1 MVREMR
7 RLVGGISTMVGN
19 NEGSLI
25 IGARAPNL
33 FGRAERV
40 QMEYSHGNK
49 SSINFNVS
57 AIKPFPQSLYNA
69 V

>member
-1 MVREMR
+1 MK
-7 RLVGGISTMVGN
+7 RLVGGISSMVGN
-19 NEGSLI
+19 NEVSLI
-25 IGARAPNL
+25 INTRAPNL

-40 QMEYSHGNK
+40 QMEYSYSNK

-57 AIKPFPQSLYNA
+57 AIKPFPQSSYNA

>member
-1 MVREMR
+1 
-7 RLVGGISTMVGN
+7 MVGN

-33 FGRAERV
+33 FGRAERI

>member
-1 MVREMR
+1 MR
-7 RLVGGISTMVGN
+7 RLAGGISTMVGN
-19 NEGSLI
+19 NEGSLLVS
-25 IGARAPNL
+25 ARAPNL

-57 AIKPFPQSLYNA
+57 AIKPFPQSLYNT

>member
-1 MVREMR
+1 MR

-25 IGARAPNL
+25 VGARAPNL
-33 FGRAERV
+33 FGRAERL

>member
-19 NEGSLI
+19 NEGALI

-40 QMEYSHGNK
+40 QMEYSYGNK

-57 AIKPFPQSLYNA
+57 AIKPFPQSLYNT